1 MTTSGRFL
9 KGAERDP
16 AQMGL
21 GDHLRELRKRL
32 FICLATVAVA
42 LVPSWFLYPWLVDIL
57 NAPYCE
63 AQLSLDPEATCKFLE
78 TNLLDPFTL
87 RMRIAGWGAVIIAMP
102 VILWQL
108 WRFIAPGLY
117 KKERRYAVAFVCS
130 GMLLFA
136 MGAAIAYITLMK
148 ATQFLIGIAGSDV
161 EVRAGIGN
169 FTRLSLLMMVAF
181 GVGFQFPV
189 VMVALQ
195 MVGAVTPQR
204 LASWRRQ
211 AVLLIVVLA
220 AGITPSGDPFSLF
233 ALAIPMYLL
242 FEMSILIG
250 RFILRRRRRKEAKA
264 QAAPD
269 SGSTPG
275 DPEPEP
281 EPEPEAA
288 SIAEGPPGD
297 TAPGDT
303 PPTDA
308 APTDSATT
316 DDGEDSS

>member
-1 MTTSGRFL
+1 MTSSRFL

-16 AQMGL
+16 AQMSL
-21 GDHLRELRKRL
+21 GDHLRELRRRL
-32 FICLATVAVA
+32 FFCLAAVALA
-42 LVPSWFLYPWLVDIL
+42 LVPSWFLYPWLVDML
-57 NAPYCE
+57 NAPYCD
-63 AQLSLDPEATCKFLE
+63 AQLALDPEATCRFLE

-117 KKERRYAVAFVCS
+117 RKERRYAVAFVGA

-136 MGAAIAYITLMK
+136 LGATIAYVTLTR
-148 ATQFLIGIAGSDV
+148 AAEFLIGIAGSEV

-169 FTRLSLLMMVAF
+169 FTRLALLMMVAF

-195 MVGAVTPQR
+195 MVGVVTPQK
-204 LASWRRQ
+204 LGSWRRQ
-211 AVLLIVVLA
+211 AALLIVVLA

-242 FEMSILIG
+242 FEVSILIG
-250 RFILRRRRRKEAKA
+250 RLMARRKARRQAKGEEADEETGETDG
-264 QAAPD
+264 AATGEQSPA
-269 SGSTPG
+269 
-275 DPEPEP
+275 EPEK
-281 EPEPEAA
+281 
-288 SIAEGPPGD
+288 EG
-297 TAPGDT
+297 
-303 PPTDA
+303 
-308 APTDSATT
+308 S
-316 DDGEDSS
+316 